1 VVLQFITEEEDD
13 VVVMDNHWAGFI
25 RALGEIQET
34 KGWGG
39 VWLSKLNSEMTYYVL
54 DK

>member
-39 VWLSKLNSEMTYYVL
+39 GVVVEAQFRNDILCPG
-54 DK
+54 